1 MAIQSHFHNN
11 LGLSEFTFMTN
22 FQNPL
27 TLIAFYF
34 ENIFQ
39 FNVVVFVLTS
49 IAIFALH
56 GFSIL
61 LITEKYEYFLH
72 NNSISLRSRVSFI
85 PYTLTMLV
93 IMSTHLIDLLYLAY
107 MLDGMNVFSDHLTS
121 FYFAGEMYTT
131 LGYGSYQLAPEWR
144 GLPFIIGFTGLFSAS
159 ISGAGLFTMLQDLG
173 SVRSKA
179 NSYQK

>member
-1 MAIQSHFHNN
+1 
-11 LGLSEFTFMTN
+11 MTN

-39 FNVVVFVLTS
+39 LNIAVFIFTS
-49 IAIFALH
+49 IIIFALH
-56 GFSIL
+56 GFTIL

-72 NNSISLRSRVSFI
+72 NNSIGLKTRISFI

-107 MLDGMNVFSDHLTS
+107 MLDGMKVFPDQLTS

-131 LGYGSYQLAPEWR
+131 LGFGSYKFAPEWR

-173 SVRSKA
+173 IVRSKA
-179 NSYQK
+179 RPRQ